1 MRSRITV
8 YLSDAQLE
16 YLRREAGKR
25 RRSLSS
31 YVTDCL
37 LDYHVE
43 SSSGANNRS
52 EIAPPFNAL
61 LRDTEDRIVAEIEKR
76 TARTSSEVLKQ
87 VMVVATMLDR
97 FVLSALVNTP
107 EIPEAMRA
115 KAVSSGE
122 RRYGNWR
129 EAVGEILDQ
138 IHAPHPENWRDG
150 RDASANREDR
160 A

>member
-1 MRSRITV
+1 
-8 YLSDAQLE
+8 
-16 YLRREAGKR
+16 
-25 RRSLSS
+25 
-31 YVTDCL
+31 
-37 LDYHVE
+37 
-43 SSSGANNRS
+43 
-52 EIAPPFNAL
+52 
-61 LRDTEDRIVAEIEKR
+61 
-76 TARTSSEVLKQ
+76 
-87 VMVVATMLDR
+87 MLDR
-97 FVLSALVNTP
+97 FVLSALVNAP

-138 IHAPHPENWRDG
+138 IRAPHPESWRDG